1 MVLARKTPSPAPA
14 FRPLAGLT
22 LIASWVNLQSLVESV
37 NLSTQDARRIAIRA
51 QRLSGPRPPATA
63 EGLMEIARSIRVIQI
78 DSIAVAGAPTQYL
91 VPFSRLGPYD
101 RAILDRLVFV
111 DRRLFHYLAHAAS
124 LVLTEDFQIFAT
136 TMRPYAKR
144 TDKWAFRAAEWM
156 EANADLRQEVLSAI
170 RRRGPLRS
178 RDLEDTAIKSW
189 RSTGWTAGR
198 NVNQMLERLWVEGEI
213 TVVGRDGS
221 QRLWD
226 LAKRWFPA
234 STPRERLPA
243 KARSDRAVD
252 LSLRALGV
260 ATARQIYD
268 HFTRG
273 AYDDLEGSLLRLVD
287 RGEAMR
293 ATVAGRRGF
302 HLHRDHADYGTA
314 PWRWRT
320 VLLSPFDNLIADRAR
335 TKMFFGFDFG
345 IEIYVPAAKRKRGYY
360 VLPIL
365 SGDRLIG
372 SADVRFDRSARRLD
386 VAKLL
391 FEEGFGMTAAVQR
404 AIDELEEFVGAN
416 GAGAPDQA

>member
-1 MVLARKTPSPAPA
+1 M
-14 FRPLAGLT
+14 
-22 LIASWVNLQSLVESV
+22 
-37 NLSTQDARRIAIRA
+37 NLSLQDARRIAIRA

-63 EGLMEIARSIRVIQI
+63 DGLMDIARSIRVIQI

-101 RAILDRLVFV
+101 RALLDQLAFV

-136 TMRPYAKR
+136 TMIPYAKR
-144 TDKWAFRAAEWM
+144 TEKWTFRAAAWM
-156 EANADLRQEVLSAI
+156 AANAKLRQEVLAAI
-170 RRRGPLRS
+170 RQRGPLRS
-178 RDLEDTAIKSW
+178 RDLEDTANEHWQS
-189 RSTGWTAGR
+189 SGWTGGR

-213 TVVGRDGS
+213 TVVGRDGN

-226 LAKRWFPA
+226 LAKRWFP
-234 STPRERLPA
+234 SWTPREQLSA
-243 KARSDRAVD
+243 KARSDRSVE

-260 ATARQIYD
+260 ATERHVRD
-268 HFTRG
+268 HFTRW
-273 AYDDLEGSLLRLVD
+273 AYGDLKGSLQRLVD
-287 RGEAMR
+287 RREAVP
-293 ATVAGRRGF
+293 ATVAGRPGF
-302 HLHRDHADYGTA
+302 YLHRDHADHRAA
-314 PWRWRT
+314 PWRGRT

-335 TKMFFGFDFG
+335 TKLLFDFDFT

-372 SADVRFDRSARRLD
+372 SADVRFDRSARRL
-386 VAKLL
+386 VVPKLL

-404 AIDELEEFVGAN
+404 AIDELETFVSAN
-416 GAGAPDQA
+416 

>member
-1 MVLARKTPSPAPA
+1 
-14 FRPLAGLT
+14 
-22 LIASWVNLQSLVESV
+22 VESV
-37 NLSTQDARRIAIRA
+37 NLSLQDARRIAIRA

-63 EGLMEIARSIRVIQI
+63 EGLMEIARSLRVIQI

-111 DRRLFHYLAHAAS
+111 DRRLFHYPAHAAS
-124 LVLTEDFQIFAT
+124 LVLTEDFPLFAT

-144 TDKWAFRAAEWM
+144 TDKWAFRVAVWM
-156 EANADLRQEVLSAI
+156 AANADLRRQVLSAI
-170 RRRGPLRS
+170 RKRGPLRS
-178 RDLEDTAIKSW
+178 RDFEDTSTESW
-189 RSTGWTAGR
+189 QSTGWTGGR
-198 NVNQMLERLWVEGEI
+198 NVNQILERLWVEGEI

-226 LAKRWFPA
+226 LATRWFPA
-234 STPRERLPA
+234 WTPRERLSA

-260 ATARQIYD
+260 AAERQIHD
-268 HFTRG
+268 HFARSAHG
-273 AYDDLEGSLLRLVD
+273 DLKGSLRRLVD
-287 RGEAMR
+287 RGEAIP
-293 ATVAGRRGF
+293 ANVAGRGGF
-302 HLHRDHADYGTA
+302 YLHRDHVDHRSA
-314 PWRWRT
+314 PWRGRT

-335 TKMFFGFDFG
+335 TKMLFDFDFG

-372 SADVRFDRSARRLD
+372 SADVRFDRSTRKL
-386 VAKLL
+386 VVPKLL

-404 AIDELEEFVGAN
+404 AIDELETFVGHVRPPAL
-416 GAGAPDQA
+416 A

>member
-1 MVLARKTPSPAPA
+1 
-14 FRPLAGLT
+14 
-22 LIASWVNLQSLVESV
+22 VEAV
-37 NLSTQDARRIAIRA
+37 NLSLQDARRIAIRA
-51 QRLSGPRPPATA
+51 QRLAGPRPPATA
-63 EGLMEIARSIRVIQI
+63 EGLMEIARAIRVIQI
-78 DSIAVAGAPTQYL
+78 DSIGVAGAPTQYL

-124 LVLTEDFQIFAT
+124 LVLTEDFPIFAT

-144 TDKWAFRAAEWM
+144 TDKWAFRVAEWM
-156 EANADLRQEVLSAI
+156 EANAHLRQQVLGTI
-170 RRRGPLRS
+170 RQRGPLRS
-178 RDLEDTAIKSW
+178 RDLEDTATEHW
-189 RSTGWTAGR
+189 QSTGWTAGR

-213 TVVGRDGS
+213 TVVGRDGN

-234 STPRERLPA
+234 WTPRERLSE
-243 KARSDRAVD
+243 KARSDRAVE

-260 ATARQIYD
+260 ATERQVYD
-268 HFTRG
+268 HFTRW
-273 AYDDLEGSLLRLVD
+273 AYDDLKGSLRRLVD
-287 RGEAMR
+287 RGEAMP
-293 ATVAGRRGF
+293 ATVAGRSGF
-302 HLHRDHADYGTA
+302 YLHREHVDRGTA
-314 PWRWRT
+314 PWRGRT

-335 TKMFFGFDFG
+335 TKMLFDFDFG

-372 SADVRFDRSARRLD
+372 SADVRFDRSAGRL
-386 VAKLL
+386 VVPKLL

-404 AIDELEEFVGAN
+404 AIDELETFVSAN
-416 GAGAPDQA
+416 GAGAPDKASARNMPGQLPSR

>member
-1 MVLARKTPSPAPA
+1 
-14 FRPLAGLT
+14 
-22 LIASWVNLQSLVESV
+22 VESV
-37 NLSTQDARRIAIRA
+37 NLSLQDARRIAIRA
-51 QRLSGPRPPATA
+51 QRLAGARPPATA

-101 RAILDRLVFV
+101 RAILDRLAFV

-124 LVLTEDFQIFAT
+124 LVLTEDFPIFAA
-136 TMRPYAKR
+136 TMRPYSKR

-156 EANADLRQEVLSAI
+156 EANAALRQQVLKAI
-170 RRRGPLRS
+170 RKRGPVRS
-178 RDLEDTAIKSW
+178 RDLEDTATDSW

-198 NVNQMLERLWVEGEI
+198 NVNQMLERLWVQGDI
-213 TVVGRDGS
+213 TVVGRDGN

-226 LAKRWFPA
+226 LADRWFPA
-234 STPRERLPA
+234 WTPRKRLPMR
-243 KARSDRAVD
+243 ARSDRAVE

-260 ATARQIYD
+260 ATERQVYD

-273 AYDDLEGSLLRLVD
+273 AYEDLKGSLRRLVD
-287 RGEAMR
+287 RGEAVP

-302 HLHRDHADYGTA
+302 YVHRDHVDHQGA
-314 PWRWRT
+314 PWRGRT

-335 TKMFFGFDFG
+335 TKMLFDFDFG

-365 SGDRLIG
+365 SGDRLVG
-372 SADVRFDRSARRLD
+372 SADVKFDRSARRL
-386 VAKLL
+386 VVEKLL
-391 FEEGFGMTAAVQR
+391 FEEGYGMTAAIQR
-404 AIDELEEFVGAN
+404 AIDELETFVSAN
-416 GAGAPDQA
+416 SSSAA

>member
-1 MVLARKTPSPAPA
+1 
-14 FRPLAGLT
+14 
-22 LIASWVNLQSLVESV
+22 VESV
-37 NLSTQDARRIAIRA
+37 NLSVQEARRIAIRA
-51 QRLSGPRPPATA
+51 QRLAGPRPPATA

-124 LVLTEDFQIFAT
+124 LVLTEDFPIFAT

-156 EANADLRQEVLSAI
+156 EANAHLRHQVLNAI
-170 RRRGPLRS
+170 RQRGPLRS
-178 RDLEDTAIKSW
+178 RDLEDTATEHW
-189 RSTGWTAGR
+189 QSTGWTAGR

-213 TVVGRDGS
+213 TVVGRDGN

-234 STPRERLPA
+234 WTPRERLSA
-243 KARSDRAVD
+243 TARSDRAVE

-260 ATARQIYD
+260 ATERQVYG

-273 AYDDLEGSLLRLVD
+273 AYDDLKGSLQRLVD
-287 RGEAMR
+287 RGEAIP

-302 HLHRDHADYGTA
+302 YLHRERVEHQA
-314 PWRWRT
+314 PWRGRT

-335 TKMFFGFDFG
+335 TKMLFDFDFG

-365 SGDRLIG
+365 SGDRLVG
-372 SADVRFDRSARRLD
+372 SADVRFDRDTRRLI
-386 VAKLL
+386 VQKLL
-391 FEEGFGMTAAVQR
+391 FEEGFGMTAAVQC
-404 AIDELEEFVGAN
+404 AIDELETFVSAN
-416 GAGAPDQA
+416 GGGSPEKRGRRLASQRAASSSIRVR